1 MLIFL
6 KTLALDNEAHIDA
19 DITRERER
27 ERELVVLTGKNQMQ
41 DLHGSTE

>member
-27 ERELVVLTGKNQMQ
+27 ERA
-41 DLHGSTE
+41 GSVDRKESDARSTWKH